1 MFDSV
6 RAILLKIATSF
17 QEESDS
23 IFFSLKL
30 FVIVCLQSSK
40 VGVDH
45 VCGARV
51 NERIGP
57 HQDTG
62 GLAQHSRKYAGKW
75 RVLKTRNWCH
85 NKK

>member
-6 RAILLKIATSF
+6 HAILLKIATSF

-23 IFFSLKL
+23 NFFFFKT
-30 FVIVCLQSSK
+30 VCRCLQSSK

>member
-6 RAILLKIATSF
+6 YAILLKIATNF

-23 IFFSLKL
+23 NFFFFKT
-30 FVIVCLQSSK
+30 VCRCLQSSK

-51 NERIGP
+51 SERIGP